1 VDVVAVSAIITLARQ
16 LADME
21 NTQFVT
27 DTELVTYCDQ
37 AYREFYDLIIN
48 CFQNYAIK
56 TANITLVSGQDDY
69 TMPTDL
75 LKLRLV
81 RLTGIS
87 GKPLVLRKFNFEE
100 MSRLTYSFF
109 GYPVR
114 YSTYNTDTI
123 RMIPTPTNG
132 ANLEIWYVPTATAI
146 TNTAHTIEVYNG
158 YDEYIAVLM
167 AMRMAQ
173 KEESTYEMLALRKRD
188 LEQRIKD
195 SMEDYDY
202 GQPEKM
208 TDIARLNEGALYPF
222 FWGVGP

>member
-1 VDVVAVSAIITLARQ
+1 VDSVLVSEIILLARQ

-27 DTELVTYCDQ
+27 DTELITYADQ
-37 AYREFYDLIIN
+37 AYREFYDLLIN
-48 CFQNYAIK
+48 TFQDYTVK
-56 TANITLVSGQDDY
+56 PSNITLVAGQEDY
-69 TMPTDL
+69 TLPTDL

-81 RLTGIS
+81 RLVGVS
-87 GKPLVLRKFNFEE
+87 AKPLVLRRFNLEE

-114 YSTYNTDTI
+114 YITFGTSI
-123 RMIPTPTNG
+123 RMVPTPTN
-132 ANLEIWYVPTATAI
+132 AATLQVWYVPTATKI
-146 TNTAHTIEVYNG
+146 TAVGQSIEVYNG

-167 AMRMAQ
+167 AMRMCQ
-173 KEESTYEMLALRKRD
+173 KEESDYQMLAMRKED
-188 LEQRIKD
+188 LKKRILD
-195 SMEDYDY
+195 SMEDYNA